1 MWQCQV
7 LQAIYALQTAQCI
20 NTKKLYTFEGVF
32 LATCKLT
39 GKQGKFVK
47 SHIIPKA
54 LTRPSEPGNKFI
66 QPAPNARDRRYI
78 KRSDSWY
85 DQTIVIRE
93 GEDYLSDLDD
103 HAIEELRSLGLLWS
117 SKTLRKAATPSVNEL
132 TVVEFSCPNKIRRYF
147 LSLLWRAAVSSL
159 PEFNEVY
166 LPEDKIEKLRKIIT
180 GEMADDLSFF
190 PVALIQLVGKG
201 PAHNFI
207 PIRQKIGNDEKEV
220 YRFYMN
226 GLIAHIHLSD
236 PKLAVVMNP
245 IPYDHPMF
253 VGHEQTIICQV
264 DTMESWQL
272 NNLSKHAREYELHQ
286 SK

>member
-1 MWQCQV
+1 
-7 LQAIYALQTAQCI
+7 LS
-20 NTKKLYTFEGVF
+20 
-32 LATCKLT
+32 TCKLT

-117 SKTLRKAATPSVNEL
+117 SKKLRKAATPSVNEL
-132 TVVEFSCPNKIRRYF
+132 TIVEFSYPNKIRRYF
-147 LSLLWRAAVSSL
+147 LSLLWRSAVSSL

-166 LPEDKIEKLRKIIT
+166 LSEDKIEKLRKIIT
-180 GEMADDLSFF
+180 GEMVDDLSFF
-190 PVALIQLVGKG
+190 PIALIQLVGKG
-201 PAHNFI
+201 PTHNFI
-207 PIRQKIGNDEKEV
+207 PIYQKVGNDAK
-220 YRFYMN
+220 
-226 GLIAHIHLSD
+226 
-236 PKLAVVMNP
+236 
-245 IPYDHPMF
+245 
-253 VGHEQTIICQV
+253 
-264 DTMESWQL
+264 
-272 NNLSKHAREYELHQ
+272 
-286 SK
+286 